1 MVLNSFNFGIVTYE
15 FDSMAR
21 GCRKRPGAS
30 LLAGIFVRP
39 VRAGDGAGHTVYHMI
54 TSSCKKQTNNK
65 AKKQS
70 RMQNN
75 DSYTSFPFL
84 QHKHPLRSCCGKQA
98 EHINCQNES
107 KTKAPLKQSYFPT
120 QAINK

>member
-39 VRAGDGAGHTVYHMI
+39 VGAGDGAGHTVYHMI
-54 TSSCKKQTNNK
+54 TSRCKKNK
-65 AKKQS
+65 QKQS

-75 DSYTSFPFL
+75 DSCTSFPFL

-107 KTKAPLKQSYFPT
+107 KTKAALKQSYFPT